1 MEAVAEGLWRLADY
15 HEKQGELGKAIKCL
29 EAICQSPVSFFPV
42 LEVKTR
48 LRIATLLL
56 TYSHNVNHAKSHLER
71 SQLLLKSIPSC
82 FELKCRAYSLLSQ
95 CYHLVGAIPPQ
106 KQLLYKGL
114 DLTNSAGHELSVKL
128 WSCNFNSQLANALI
142 IEGDYQNSISAL
154 ESGYVF
160 SAEICYPELQMFFA
174 TSILHVHLMQWY
186 DDNSVEQAVN
196 KCDEVWESMEPEKR
210 QQCVG
215 LLFYNELLH
224 IFYRLR
230 ICDYKNAAQHL
241 DKLDAA
247 MKADLQQTQYIEDLT
262 KEMNALNQ
270 SLSRSDLHYKDRLA
284 LTGKHA
290 QLQEQLRSIT
300 RPTSMS
306 KESLEPGH
314 FGNVRRTSRDKLEL
328 APYPIDGE
336 WLPKSAVYALVDLMV
351 VIFSRPKGLFKE
363 CSKRILSGMLTIQ
376 EIFLAEELVKLG
388 IADGVRE
395 VSLQHSAIWMAGV
408 YLMLIMQLLENK
420 VAIEL
425 TRSEFVE
432 AQEALVQM
440 KNWFLRFPTILQAC
454 ESMIEM
460 LRGQYAHY
468 VGCYHE
474 ATFHYIEAAKLTE
487 SKSIQAMCQ
496 VYAAV
501 SYICIGDAESSTLA
515 LDLIGPVYSMMD
527 SFVGVRE
534 KTSVLFAYGLLLMK
548 QHDLQEARNRLAKG
562 LQLTHNHLGN
572 LQLVAQY
579 LTILGS
585 LALALHDTVQAREI
599 LRSSLTL
606 AKKLYD
612 IPTQIWV
619 LSVLTTLYQELG
631 EKGNEM
637 ENAEYQCKK
646 ADDLQRRLVDAHSS
660 IHHIELIDKV
670 RLEIQQLKG
679 VDIKRAGSISLGV
692 DLDIPGSIG
701 ASVSTSS
708 LKLMDI
714 DSGRRGKRKI

>member
-432 AQEALVQM
+432 AQEA
-440 KNWFLRFPTILQAC
+440 C

>member
-186 DDNSVEQAVN
+186 DDNSVQQAVN
-196 KCDEVWESMEPEKR
+196 KCDEVWESIEPEKR

-247 MKADLQQTQYIEDLT
+247 MKADLQQTQYIEDLN

-300 RPTSMS
+300 RPTSLS

-314 FGNVRRTSRDKLEL
+314 FGNVRRTYRDKLEL

-363 CSKRILSGMLTIQ
+363 CTKRILSGMLTIQ
-376 EIFLAEELVKLG
+376 EELVKLG
-388 IADGVRE
+388 IADGVRAHPSFCSATRSSPSFYQTCCEDLPRIPRRPASEPLMSLERGRRFPPLLLAHDRPPRLGLFLSGQQE

-548 QHDLQEARNRLAKG
+548 QHDLQEARRLLETKVKQRDEDSLPKMEMRKNRKW
-562 LQLTHNHLGN
+562 
-572 LQLVAQY
+572 
-579 LTILGS
+579 S
-585 LALALHDTVQAREI
+585 RW
-599 LRSSLTL
+599 R
-606 AKKLYD
+606 
-612 IPTQIWV
+612 
-619 LSVLTTLYQELG
+619 
-631 EKGNEM
+631 
-637 ENAEYQCKK
+637 
-646 ADDLQRRLVDAHSS
+646 
-660 IHHIELIDKV
+660 
-670 RLEIQQLKG
+670 
-679 VDIKRAGSISLGV
+679 
-692 DLDIPGSIG
+692 
-701 ASVSTSS
+701 
-708 LKLMDI
+708 
-714 DSGRRGKRKI
+714 